1 MEIRKGTRRYIPER
15 PKPLFPILHFLF
27 SIFYFS
33 SGCGSPG
40 EPTPPSPPVPAA
52 IGDLAAHQAGDGVEL
67 IFTLPSKSI
76 SGDKLSATPA
86 VEILRGALRP
96 NGTPD
101 SKSFR
106 VVDTFP
112 GALVANYLVAGHF
125 RFTDPISPEETKA
138 HPGASVA
145 YLVRTR
151 VSSKRASTDSNVV
164 TSRVFPVPEGISSL
178 HFQLTES
185 AVALSWSAPLHT
197 SAGDPLSAISGYR
210 IYRGEIAPGTPP
222 PAGKDL
228 SLVKW
233 ISPLA
238 PIGPS
243 STNDYRDTQFEF
255 GKTYVYVV
263 RTLITQDRNEIES
276 DNSEPATVAAIDT
289 FPPAAPQGL
298 VAVVLPGA
306 APSTLVVDLTWSI
319 NLETDLVGY
328 RVYRSEQEGTPGQL
342 VTPDLLPVP
351 TVRDNS
357 VEPGHRY
364 WYTVTAVD
372 RAGNESP
379 PSAPVAVDVTQ
390 PPS

>member
-1 MEIRKGTRRYIPER
+1 MEIRKGTCRYIPER
-15 PKPLFPILHFLF
+15 PKPLFPILHFLI
-27 SIFYFS
+27 SIFYFT

-106 VVDTFP
+106 VVDTVP

-138 HPGASVA
+138 HPGASLA

-151 VSSKRASTDSNVV
+151 VSSKRASTDSNVA
-164 TSRVFPVPEGISSL
+164 TTRVFPVPEGISSL
-178 HFQLTES
+178 HLQLTES

-197 SAGDPLSAISGYR
+197 SAGDPLPAISGYR

-228 SLVKW
+228 SLMKW

-255 GKTYVYVV
+255 GKTYVYVI
-263 RTLITQDRNEIES
+263 RTLIPLDGNEIES
-276 DNSEPATVAAIDT
+276 DNSDPATVAAIDT

-319 NLETDLVGY
+319 NLETDLAGY

-351 TVRDNS
+351 AVRDNS

-379 PSAPVAVDVTQ
+379 PSAPAAVDVTQ